1 MLSFRN
7 SLRASLL
14 PNYFVIVMVPL
25 IAWGQDSPCREHATG
40 AMHVQKNTKRFPDGR
55 PRAEYSFYRGKDGV
69 EVLHGKYIIWS
80 ESGPK
85 VSEQDFRNGKADG
98 RTVYWHENGKKS
110 WQGMYHDDHPVG
122 RWVSWRKNGKRESSC
137 NYANGVKE
145 GVCLWWDDR
154 GRKADSVEYIHGKPR
169 AIIEWEA
176 RDQRTI
182 KTAIYLYP
190 YILVRPDGG
199 LTFSSS
205 YAEITKEFSISQ
217 IDEVFASL
225 PASVWVEGKSIGVQ
239 QINLASEA
247 DHQTMDQIT
256 ERLTAF
262 FSDKGYRVRRL
273 PQ

>member
-1 MLSFRN
+1 MLIFRN

-14 PNYFVIVMVPL
+14 LKYLVIVMVPL
-25 IAWGQDSPCREHATG
+25 FARGQDSECREHATG
-40 AMHVQKNTKRFPDGR
+40 AMHVQKSTKRFPDGR
-55 PRAEYSFYRGKDGV
+55 PMAEYWFYRGKDSI

-80 ESGPK
+80 ESGHTR
-85 VSEQDFRNGKADG
+85 SEQNFRNGKANG

-110 WQGMYHDDHPVG
+110 WQGMYHEDQPVG
-122 RWVSWRKNGKRESSC
+122 KWVSWRKNGKKESSC

-169 AIIEWEA
+169 AIVEWEA
-176 RDQRTI
+176 RDQRAV

-199 LTFSSS
+199 LTFTSS
-205 YAEITKEFSISQ
+205 YAQITKEFSISQ
-217 IDEVFASL
+217 IDEVFDSL
-225 PASVWVEGKSIGVQ
+225 PVSVWVEGKSIGVQ
-239 QINLASEA
+239 QVNLASEEG
-247 DHQTMDQIT
+247 HQTMDEVT
-256 ERLTAF
+256 EKLTAF
-262 FSDKGYRVRRL
+262 FSGKGYRVRRL